1 MLGVFR
7 HALIFG
13 LGPVLQKGASLVLLP
28 LYTHHLSPADYGE
41 IELLTLL
48 VGLFVVLFG
57 FEYRQGYIQAL
68 NRGKGRKEEARVV
81 SASVFLFSI
90 LALLGSFCFWFALPL
105 FSDTFLEY
113 RLGWEY
119 AAVLTIGLFADIMN
133 FLLSATAQ
141 ARLWSARIVSISLVQ
156 FLFGTGL
163 SVYLIV
169 VLDMGPLGLFA
180 GNAVGSLLMMG
191 VLLHFIR
198 SDISRPRKVR
208 ETIKPILVFSLP
220 LFVGSLVYFV
230 LRQVDRVVISEYLS
244 LDELGLYSIG
254 WKLSALLMTFIYI
267 PFIRS
272 FDVWRFR
279 FYEEGGRTDEVARI
293 YRIFIVGVAT
303 AALGLATFGADV
315 FVLLA
320 DKQFEAAM
328 IFLPLLNAAI
338 MLQCC
343 YSITSSAF
351 YVSGATGVWLCILA
365 CGAVIHVAG
374 SIVLVQTIGVAG
386 AALSMLCAN
395 LVIYLI
401 ASRWAPKYWDVPYQH
416 GRVIIIIGI
425 STALSYGRTFWPR
438 DDILFNLGLDAAFL
452 FAFVVCVFGIG
463 ALTFSEVKQISPFVR
478 DKARLLSTKL
488 LNALRPA
495 R

>member
-48 VGLFVVLFG
+48 VGLFVVVFG

-68 NRGKGRKEEARVV
+68 NRGKGSAQEARVI
-81 SASVFLFSI
+81 SASVALFSI
-90 LALLGSFCFWFALPL
+90 LALLGTLCFWFALPL
-105 FSDTFLEY
+105 FSDTILEY
-113 RLGWEY
+113 RLSWEY
-119 AAVLTIGLFADIMN
+119 AAVLTVGLFADIMN

-141 ARLWSARIVSISLVQ
+141 ARLWSARMVTLSLVQ
-156 FLFGTGL
+156 FIFGTSL
-163 SVYLIV
+163 SVYLIIV
-169 VLDMGPLGLFA
+169 MDMGPIGLFA
-180 GNAVGSLLMMG
+180 GNAVGSLLMMA
-191 VLLHFIR
+191 VLLYLIR
-198 SDISRPRKVR
+198 SDLGRPCKVR
-208 ETIKPILVFSLP
+208 ETIRPILTFSLP
-220 LFVGSLVYFV
+220 LFVGALVYFV
-230 LRQVDRVVISEYLS
+230 LRQVDRIVISEYLT
-244 LDELGLYSIG
+244 LDDLGLYSMSS
-254 WKLSALLMTFIYI
+254 KLSALLMTFMFL

-293 YRIFIVGVAT
+293 YRIFIVGIAIAGMV
-303 AALGLATFGADV
+303 LATFGADI

-320 DKQFEAAM
+320 DKRFEAAM
-328 IFLPLLNAAI
+328 ALLPLLNAVV

-351 YVSGATGVWLCILA
+351 YVSGATGLWLRILA
-365 CGAVIHVAG
+365 SGAVVQVAG
-374 SIVLVQTIGVAG
+374 SIILVQSIGVAG
-386 AALSMLCAN
+386 AAVSMLCAN
-395 LVIYLI
+395 LIIYLI
-401 ASRWAPKYWDVPYQH
+401 ALRLAPKYWDVPYQH
-416 GRVIIIIGI
+416 GRVIIVIGI
-425 STALSYGRTFWPR
+425 ATALSYVRTLWPR
-438 DDILFNLGLDAAFL
+438 DEMIFNLGLNTVL
-452 FAFVVCVFGIG
+452 LIAFVACVFGTG
-463 ALTFSEVKQISPFVR
+463 ALTVAEVKRLRPFVR
-478 DKARLLSTKL
+478 EKIRSLSSKL